1 MYIAYSSIEDGQH
14 HGSTKLHI
22 DITDAIN
29 IMVWSSPISQQSDY
43 ALWRIFPQAASAA
56 ICEYSRNHAGPGHPI
71 HSQTIYFTESMLAEL
86 KALYGVQPFTIKQR
100 VGEAIFIP
108 AGCAHQVR
116 HDPESITLPLPSLC
130 CSDRSAIRQTQSRL
144 LVISSRL
151 KMCFIRNEYATN
163 CDSTVLQRVLG
174 KTCSNSMPLY
184 GMLGSHWVL
193 TRCLQI
199 FCVRYLSLGGVPST
213 RVIAEKSES
222 GLPR

>member
-14 HGSTKLHI
+14 DGSTKLHI

-29 IMVWSSPISQQSDY
+29 IMVWSSPTSQQSDY

-56 ICEYSRNHAGPGHPI
+56 IWEYSRSHAGPGHPI
-71 HSQTIYFTESMLAEL
+71 HSQTMYFTESMLVEL

-100 VGEAIFIP
+100 VGEAIYIP

-116 HDPESITLPLPSLC
+116 RDPEPSTLRSLPSLC

-151 KMCFIRNEYATN
+151 KMCFIRNKYAMN
-163 CDSTVLQRVLG
+163 CDSTVLQRVQG
-174 KTCSNSMPLY
+174 KTCSNSIPLY
-184 GMLGSHWVL
+184 GMLGSRWAP
-193 TRCLQI
+193 TRCSQI
-199 FCVRYLSLGGVPST
+199 LCVRPPSLGGVPPT
-213 RVIAEKSES
+213 
-222 GLPR
+222 